1 MNEEKIGTIVHYWPK
16 AGAAQVEL
24 DHGIVQ
30 VGDRIRIRGKDH
42 VFEQEILSLEI
53 DHVSKSEGY
62 PGEFVAIAVDEPVRE
77 KDEVWVV
84 RARRATP
91 RWAKP

>member
-1 MNEEKIGTIVHYWPK
+1 MAEEKIGTIIHYWPR

-30 VGDRIRIRGKDH
+30 VGDRIKIRNRGGEE
-42 VFEQEILSLEI
+42 FEQEIRSLEI

-62 PGEFVAIAVDEPVRE
+62 PGEFVAIAVDQPVHE
-77 KDEVWVV
+77 KDEVFVI
-84 RARRATP
+84 RE
-91 RWAKP
+91 AKHAMLDD